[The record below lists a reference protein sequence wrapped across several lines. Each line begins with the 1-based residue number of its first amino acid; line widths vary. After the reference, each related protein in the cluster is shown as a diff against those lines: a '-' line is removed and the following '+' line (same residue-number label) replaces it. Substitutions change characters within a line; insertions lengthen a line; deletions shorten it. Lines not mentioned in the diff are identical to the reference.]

1 MEMPRIITVQ
11 GTFIK
16 SDGTPETGSLEFY
29 SKVYVVESDGETA
42 MVPSVT
48 RGDLDPLGQVHIEL
62 PATDDPAWSPN
73 NWTYTLVMRLSGDF
87 SSKEVVIPYNSP
99 GAILSVSQLVPTY
112 PSGNVSGN
120 YIPLSAKGAP
130 NGVATL
136 DVNGK
141 IPSAQLPASS
151 GGAPDWSEVLNK
163 PTTFTPSAHTHA
175 VLDVTGLQAIL
186 DAKQAAGSY
195 APLSHVH
202 AVANVT
208 GLQAALDGKQASGD
222 YATNTALTSGLAGKQ
237 SAGDYATNSALTSGL
252 AGKQDVGDYVTQDD
266 LDTKQDVG
274 DYATNT
280 ALALKAPL
288 ASPTFTGTVS
298 GVTKSMVGLGN
309 VDNTADTAK
318 PVSSAQLT
326 ALNLKAN
333 IASPTFTGT
342 VSGISKAMVG
352 LANVD
357 NTSDAAK
364 PVSTAT
370 QTALDGKAAT
380 SHTHTIANVTGLQTA
395 LDGKQATGNYATVTD
410 ISDLDTRLDA
420 VEDMTPVVL
429 AWNGTAYVEA
439 PAARI
444 YIGPSDPGATPDG
457 SVWINY

>member
-1 MEMPRIITVQ
+1 MEMPRTITVQ
-11 GTFIK
+11 GTFVK

-29 SKVYVVESDGETA
+29 SKVYVMESAGETA

-48 RGDLDPLGQVHIEL
+48 KVDLDPLGQVHVEL

-73 NWTYTLVMRLSGDF
+73 NWTYTLVLRLSGDF

-99 GAILSVSQLVPTY
+99 GAILPVSQLVPTY
-112 PSGNVSGN
+112 PTGNVSGN
-120 YIPLSAKGAP
+120 YIPLTAKGSP

-136 DVNGK
+136 DGTGK

-151 GGAPDWSEVLNK
+151 GGAPDWTEVLNK
-163 PTTFTPSAHTHA
+163 PATFAPSAHNHA

-195 APLSHVH
+195 ALLSHSHV
-202 AVANVT
+202 VSNVT
-208 GLQAALDGKQASGD
+208 GLQAALDSKAATSHTHVVANVTDLQAALDAKQAAGN
-222 YATNTALTSGLAGKQ
+222 YALTSDLDDYALATELDAKQ
-237 SAGDYATNSALTSGL
+237 DAGDYATNS
-252 AGKQDVGDYVTQDD
+252 
-266 LDTKQDVG
+266 
-274 DYATNT
+274 

-309 VDNTADTAK
+309 VDNTADSAK
-318 PVSSAQLT
+318 PVSTAQQT

-333 IASPTFTGT
+333 LASPTFTGT

-352 LANVD
+352 LGNVD
-357 NTSDAAK
+357 NTSDASK

-370 QTALDGKAAT
+370 QSALDGKAAT
-380 SHTHTIANVTGLQTA
+380 THNHVVSDVTGLQTA
-395 LDGKQATGNYATVTD
+395 LDGKQPIGSYATVTD
-410 ISDLDTRLDA
+410 ISDLDTRIDA
-420 VEDMTPVVL
+420 VEDMTPVIL
-429 AWNGTAYVEA
+429 AWNGSAYVEA

-444 YIGPSDPGATPDG
+444 YIGPNDPGAVSDG
-457 SVWINY
+457 SVWIDY